1 MIFHMSTIFIDD
13 DFTNA
18 PAGGSADF
26 PPETPG
32 GASAPAANEPGAHM
46 VDYRA
51 NAFLCAE
58 QVSFHWWSDRS
69 TTLHYHNYFEIFLI
83 TRGKAAHLL
92 GGAETDLRRNTLHLI
107 RPQDTHQFVSARGE
121 FCTHMNLLILPE
133 RLRLL
138 SAALNIPFSEL
149 AEGALLKTLLNDAE
163 TAFFLDRAEQISLCG
178 TDAAEKTRVI
188 LEMIAEALSL
198 LYRRRGAGGDAEWFP
213 ALLNKLRSPEYL
225 TVRASDVYALCP
237 CSAPVLIRHFREVA
251 GCTVV
256 EYLTRVKMD
265 YAQNFLRSTNF
276 PVREIAQR
284 LGYDSISHFCR
295 VFKERF
301 GQTPKEYRSGA
312 QR

>member
-1 MIFHMSTIFIDD
+1 MKEFSVDD
-13 DFTNA
+13 DFTNEQVSE
-18 PAGGSADF
+18 GTGSAPRATAEPDAF
-26 PPETPG
+26 FALET
-32 GASAPAANEPGAHM
+32 GAHM

-51 NAFLCAE
+51 NAFLRAE

-92 GGAETDLRRNTLHLI
+92 NGTETGLRRNTLHLI

-121 FCTHMNLLILPE
+121 LCTHMNLLILPE

-138 SAALNIPFSEL
+138 SGALNIPFCEL
-149 AEGALLKTLLNDAE
+149 AEGALLKTLLSDAE

-178 TDAAEKTRVI
+178 AGSAEKTRVI

-225 TVRASDVYALCP
+225 TVRVSDVYALCP
-237 CSAPVLIRHFREVA
+237 CSAPVLIRHFRENE

-301 GQTPKEYRSGA
+301 GQTPKEYRASA
-312 QR
+312 QK

>member
-1 MIFHMSTIFIDD
+1 MNEISIDD

-18 PAGGSADF
+18 PLSCGDF
-26 PPETPG
+26 PALETPTQQG
-32 GASAPAANEPGAHM
+32 VSQAAETSAHM

-51 NAFLCAE
+51 NAFLRTE

-69 TTLHYHNYFEIFLI
+69 TTLHYHNYYEIFLI
-83 TRGKAAHLL
+83 TRGKAAHLFN
-92 GGAETDLRRNTLHLI
+92 GAETDLRRNTLHLI

-138 SAALNIPFSEL
+138 SAALNIPFDEL
-149 AEGALLKTLLNDAE
+149 QEGTLLKTMLNDTE

-213 ALLNKLRSPEYL
+213 TLLNKLRSPEYL

-237 CSAPVLIRHFREVA
+237 CSAPVLIRHFRETEH
-251 GCTVV
+251 CTVV

>member
-1 MIFHMSTIFIDD
+1 MNAFSVDD
-13 DFTNA
+13 DFTNV
-18 PAGGSADF
+18 PDPSCDV
-26 PPETPG
+26 
-32 GASAPAANEPGAHM
+32 SAPAPFAEQGVCAALETSAHM
-46 VDYRA
+46 VDYRD
-51 NAFLCAE
+51 NAFLNTE
-58 QVSFHWWSDRS
+58 QVSFHWWSERS
-69 TTLHYHNYFEIFLI
+69 TTLHYHNYYEIFLI
-83 TRGKAAHLL
+83 TRGKAAHLFN
-92 GGAETDLRRNTLHLI
+92 GAETALRRNTLHLI

-121 FCTHMNLLILPE
+121 LCTHMNLLILPE

-138 SAALNIPFSEL
+138 SAALNIPFDEL
-149 AEGALLKTLLNDAE
+149 QQGVLLKTVLNDTE

-178 TDAAEKTRVI
+178 ADAAEKTRVI

-237 CSAPVLIRHFREVA
+237 CSAPVLIRHFRENA

-301 GQTPKEYRSGA
+301 DQTPKEYRASA
-312 QR
+312 QK

>member
-1 MIFHMSTIFIDD
+1 MIFFMKEISVDN

-18 PAGGSADF
+18 PLPGDDSSASKTDAEENF
-26 PPETPG
+26 
-32 GASAPAANEPGAHM
+32 APVVEAGAHM

-51 NAFLCAE
+51 NAFLNAE

-83 TRGKAAHLL
+83 TRGKATHLFN
-92 GGAETDLRRNTLHLI
+92 GTETDLRRNTLHLI

-121 FCTHMNLLILPE
+121 LCTHMNLLILPE

-138 SAALNIPFSEL
+138 SSALNIPFCEL

-178 TDAAEKTRVI
+178 ADATEKTRVI

-237 CSAPVLIRHFREVA
+237 CSAPVLIRHFRENED
-251 GCTVV
+251 CTVV

-301 GQTPKEYRSGA
+301 GQTPQQYRSGD

>member
-1 MIFHMSTIFIDD
+1 MRNDLSDN

-18 PAGGSADF
+18 PIPCGTVSA
-26 PPETPG
+26 PGTPG
-32 GASAPAANEPGAHM
+32 RESAAAALESGAHM

-51 NAFLCAE
+51 NARLRDE
-58 QVSFHWWSDRS
+58 QVSFHWWNERS
-69 TTLHYHNYFEIFLI
+69 TTLHYHNYYEIFLI
-83 TRGKAAHLL
+83 TRGKAAHLFN
-92 GGAETDLRRNTLHLI
+92 GSETALQSNTLHLI

-121 FCTHMNLLILPE
+121 SCTHMNLLILPE
-133 RLRLL
+133 RLRSL

-149 AEGALLKTLLNDAE
+149 VEGALLKALLNDTE

-178 TDAAEKTRVI
+178 ADTAETSRII

-213 ALLNKLRSPEYL
+213 ALLAKLRSPEYL

-237 CSAPVLIRHFREVA
+237 FSAPVLIKRFHESE

-265 YAQNFLRSTNF
+265 YAQSFLRTTNF
-276 PVREIAQR
+276 PVREIASR

-301 GQTPKEYRSGA
+301 GQTPKEYRSSA

>member
-1 MIFHMSTIFIDD
+1 MKEFSVDD

-18 PAGGSADF
+18 PLPCGDFSAS
-26 PPETPG
+26 ETPSQQ
-32 GASAPAANEPGAHM
+32 GASQAAEAGAHM

-51 NAFLCAE
+51 NAFLRTE

-83 TRGKAAHLL
+83 TRGKAAHLFN
-92 GGAETDLRRNTLHLI
+92 GSETALRRNTLHLI

-121 FCTHMNLLILPE
+121 LCTHMNLLILPE

-138 SAALNIPFSEL
+138 SGALNIPFDEL
-149 AEGALLKTLLNDAE
+149 QEGALLKTVLNDTE

-178 TDAAEKTRVI
+178 ADATEKTRVI

-198 LYRRRGAGGDAEWFP
+198 LYRRRGAGRDAEWFP

-237 CSAPVLIRHFREVA
+237 CSAPVLIRHFRENE

-301 GQTPKEYRSGA
+301 GQTPQEYRSSA
-312 QR
+312 QK

>member
-1 MIFHMSTIFIDD
+1 MRTNFIDD
-13 DFTNA
+13 DFTNEPG
-18 PAGGSADF
+18 PAGTVTA
-26 PPETPG
+26 PEATAEPD
-32 GASAPAANEPGAHM
+32 ASPALETGAHM

-92 GGAETDLRRNTLHLI
+92 NGTETDLRRNTLHLI

-138 SAALNIPFSEL
+138 SGALNIPFCEL
-149 AEGALLKTLLNDAE
+149 AEGALLNTLLSDAE

-178 TDAAEKTRVI
+178 TGSAEKTRVI

-198 LYRRRGAGGDAEWFP
+198 LYRRRSAGGDAEWFP

-237 CSAPVLIRHFREVA
+237 CSAPVLIRHFRENE

-301 GQTPKEYRSGA
+301 GQTPKEYRASA
-312 QR
+312 QK